1 MRPKSDLLEAIPS
14 LIQWLRNKVI
24 WKPGAASRHLLKR
37 KLRGHLPIDATPADY
52 DQLII
57 QLLEFKDAAIY
68 VYYTGESAYLAVA
81 STIND
86 RMWLV
91 IASFDGIMETTFIV
105 ENPDAYLQREPF
117 QFVGLMNEVM
127 R

>member
-1 MRPKSDLLEAIPS
+1 MRPESDLLEAIPS
-14 LIQWLRNKVI
+14 LIQQLRNEVI

-37 KLRGHLPIDATPADY
+37 KLRGHLPIDATSADY

>member
-1 MRPKSDLLEAIPS
+1 MRSESELLEVIPS
-14 LIQWLRNKVI
+14 LIQQLRNEVV

-37 KLRGHLPIDATPADY
+37 KVRGHLPTDATLADY
-52 DQLII
+52 NQLII

-68 VYYTGESAYLAVA
+68 VYYMGGSAYLAVT
-81 STIND
+81 SRVNEKV
-86 RMWLV
+86 WLV
-91 IASFDGIMETTFIV
+91 IATFDGTMETTFIV

-117 QFVGLMNEVM
+117 RFVGLMNEVM